1 MNIWIGFIATLLIV
15 SVGCEGDESNGER
28 KRDVEVAPAATVQA
42 IDVKRGP
49 LKVRRD
55 YGGEFVANAM
65 ADLSTEISGTVTDV
79 RVRLGDRVEVDDV
92 LAVIDPLT
100 YQQRVRELEASV
112 ALAKASV
119 AEARAQRSNLEAEL
133 NRKRPLL
140 ERQLVTER
148 EIENLES
155 QIAVAGQRIDV
166 AQATVRQNQ
175 ARLDTGR
182 DNLKDTDV
190 RAPFAGI
197 VAERFVDLGNHV
209 NPGQA
214 LFRVVDDK
222 EIYLRLRIAE
232 HDSGMIR
239 LEMPVSIRV
248 DALGGQR
255 VHGEIGRIA
264 PAVDSRTRTLRVDVV
279 RPVGEELD
287 AEQSALWA
295 RVKPGMF
302 ARAQII
308 IADRDDAI
316 SVPTQ
321 ALHKERDGSFYVW
334 IVNESR
340 PTKQTVTTGLRDRE
354 ITEIIEGLKGAEVV
368 VIRGHEKLEEGIEV
382 KRVGNKLPP
391 ASSDDAADDGG
402 QP

>member
-1 MNIWIGFIATLLIV
+1 MRLLIGLILALAFA
-15 SVGCEGDESNGER
+15 SSACDSDENGEAP

-42 IDVKRGP
+42 VDVKQGA

-65 ADLSTEISGTVTDV
+65 ADLSTEVSGTVTDV
-79 RVRLGDRVEVDDV
+79 RVRLGDRVEVDDI
-92 LAVIDPLT
+92 LAVIDPLS

-112 ALAKASV
+112 ALSKASV
-119 AEARAQRSNLEAEL
+119 EEARAQRANLEAEL
-133 NRKRPLL
+133 KRKRPLL
-140 ERQLVTER
+140 DRKLVTER

-155 QIAVAGQRIDV
+155 QVSVANQRIDV

-182 DNLKDTDV
+182 DNLKDTNV

-214 LFRVVDDK
+214 LFRVVDDG

-239 LEMPVSIRV
+239 QGMPVSIRV

-255 VHGEIGRIA
+255 IAGEIGRIA
-264 PAVDSRTRTLRVDVV
+264 PAVDSQTRTLRVDVV
-279 RPVGEELD
+279 RPENEVLD
-287 AEQSALWA
+287 ERETELWA

-308 IADRDDAI
+308 IADRSDAI

-334 IVNESR
+334 VVNDSAA
-340 PTKQTVTTGLRDRE
+340 TKQTVTSGLRDRE
-354 ITEIIEGLKGAEVV
+354 VTEIVDGLTGDEVIV
-368 VIRGHEKLEEGIEV
+368 VRGHEKLEEGIEV
-382 KRVGNKLPP
+382 KRVGTGLPQKN
-391 ASSDDAADDGG
+391 ASDSSAES
-402 QP
+402 P